1 MPTFKDNANRTWTV
15 TLTGLGVKRIKD
27 ELRINIVDGFD
38 LSSKAK
44 RNVLQDIGDDPTIL
58 FDILEVLCRDQFS
71 QHQVTGE
78 QFAEALFGDALESAT
93 TALMEALCDFFPSLK
108 RKILRTLM
116 ARMQD
121 RKSSVTEEQI
131 DQAVTLAVD
140 RVMNP
145 SCPSSTNSPD
155 SVESTPTPE
164 PCAS

>member
-1 MPTFKDNANRTWTV
+1 MPTFKDNENRTWAV
-15 TLTGLGVKRIKD
+15 SLTGLGVKRIKD

-38 LSSKAK
+38 LSAKAK

-71 QHQVTGE
+71 KHQVTGE

-108 RKILRTLM
+108 RKLLRALM
-116 ARMQD
+116 TRMQE
-121 RKSSVTEEQI
+121 RKNAVTEEQI
-131 DQAVTLAVD
+131 DQAVSLAVD

-145 SCPSSTNSPD
+145 SFPSSTNSPD
-155 SVESTPTPE
+155 SAESIPTPA